1 MKKLNKNVEKIIIIS
16 KHICYNSENHSF
28 CVNNNNNN
36 NNSIQLFVGV
46 KEKHNKINKG
56 FILQSWVSTMET

>member
-1 MKKLNKNVEKIIIIS
+1 MKKTEQKCEINNYYIQAYLLELRKS
-16 KHICYNSENHSF
+16 QF
-28 CVNNNNNN
+28 CVNNNN

-56 FILQSWVSTMET
+56 FILQS